1 MENEFEKIAIR
12 VSLVSVVWN
21 LILSVFKL
29 IAGFVAHS
37 GAMISDAV
45 HSASDVFSSIIVM
58 IGVRISGKASDKDHP
73 YGHERMECV
82 AAIVLATVL
91 AGTGV
96 GIGYAAV
103 KTLLDGEYASE
114 IPGMLALI
122 AAVVSIL
129 VKEAMFWY
137 TRYYA
142 KKIDSSAVMAD
153 AWHHR
158 SDALSS
164 VGALIG
170 IGGARLGFPIME
182 PIASIVICVFIEKAA
197 FDIFKDAIDKM
208 VDKACD
214 EQTEEALKNCALN
227 TKGVEQVDLLKTRIF
242 GNKVYVEME
251 IGADENLSLKDS
263 HAIAE
268 NVHDAIEQG
277 WPKIKT
283 YPDSCESKNVMMPGS
298 KGLNPHELAH
308 KWMKTLGPPNMSL
321 KVGC

>member
-1 MENEFEKIAIR
+1 MENEFEKTAIR

-182 PIASIVICVFIEKAA
+182 PIASIVICVFSEKAA

-214 EQTEEALKNCALN
+214 EQTEEALRNCALN
-227 TKGVEQVDLLKTRIF
+227 TKGVERVDLLKTRIF

-277 WPKIKT
+277 WPKIKHILIH
-283 YPDSCESKNVMMPGS
+283 V
-298 KGLNPHELAH
+298 NPVR
-308 KWMKTLGPPNMSL
+308 M
-321 KVGC
+321 

>member
-1 MENEFEKIAIR
+1 MENEFEKTAIR

-103 KTLLDGEYASE
+103 KTLLDDEYASE

-137 TRYYA
+137 TRHYA

-277 WPKIKT
+277 WPKIKHILIH
-283 YPDSCESKNVMMPGS
+283 V
-298 KGLNPHELAH
+298 NPVR
-308 KWMKTLGPPNMSL
+308 M
-321 KVGC
+321 

>member
-1 MENEFEKIAIR
+1 MENEFEKTAIR

-170 IGGARLGFPIME
+170 IGGARLGFPILE

-214 EQTEEALKNCALN
+214 EQTEEALRNCALN
-227 TKGVEQVDLLKTRIF
+227 TKGVERVDLLKTRIF

-277 WPKIKT
+277 WPKIKHILIH
-283 YPDSCESKNVMMPGS
+283 V
-298 KGLNPHELAH
+298 NPVR
-308 KWMKTLGPPNMSL
+308 M
-321 KVGC
+321 

>member
-1 MENEFEKIAIR
+1 MENEFEKVAIR

-21 LILSVFKL
+21 LVLSVFKL
-29 IAGFVAHS
+29 IAGLVAHS

-91 AGTGV
+91 AGTGL

-103 KTLLDGEYASE
+103 QNLLHGEYATE
-114 IPGMLALI
+114 MPGILALI

-137 TRYYA
+137 TRHYA

-164 VGALIG
+164 VGAMIG

-197 FDIFKDAIDKM
+197 FDIFVDAVDKM

-214 EQTEEALKNCALN
+214 EQTEEALRNCALN

-277 WPKIKT
+277 WPKIKHILIH
-283 YPDSCESKNVMMPGS
+283 V
-298 KGLNPHELAH
+298 NPVR
-308 KWMKTLGPPNMSL
+308 M
-321 KVGC
+321 

>member
-1 MENEFEKIAIR
+1 MEHTENKKQESMDNNQIAMKVSAVSIAI
-12 VSLVSVVWN
+12 N
-21 LILSVFKL
+21 LILSVLKL
-29 IAGFVAHS
+29 IAGIVAHS
-37 GAMISDAV
+37 GAMVSDAI
-45 HSASDVFSSIIVM
+45 HSASDVGSTLIV
-58 IGVRISGKASDKDHP
+58 IVGVRLSGKQSDQEHP

-82 AAIVLATVL
+82 SSIILSGLLLAT
-91 AGTGV
+91 
-96 GIGYAAV
+96 GIGIGISGLENIV
-103 KTLLDGEYASE
+103 KSTSGKAIE

-129 VKEAMFWY
+129 VNKSMFWY
-137 TRYYA
+137 TRHYA

-182 PIASIVICVFIEKAA
+182 PLASVVICIFIEKAA

-214 EQTEEALKNCALN
+214 EQTEEALRNCALN
-227 TKGVEQVDLLKTRIF
+227 TKGVERVDLLKTRIF

-277 WPKIKT
+277 WPKIKHILIH
-283 YPDSCESKNVMMPGS
+283 V
-298 KGLNPHELAH
+298 NPVR
-308 KWMKTLGPPNMSL
+308 M
-321 KVGC
+321 

>member
-1 MENEFEKIAIR
+1 MENEFEKTAIK

-91 AGTGV
+91 AGTGIV
-96 GIGYAAV
+96 IGYAAV
-103 KTLLDGEYASE
+103 KNLVDGEYASE
-114 IPGMLALI
+114 MPGMLALV
-122 AAVVSIL
+122 AAIVSIA

-137 TRYYA
+137 TRSYA

-170 IGGARLGFPIME
+170 IGGARLGFPVME
-182 PIASIVICVFIEKAA
+182 PLASVVICIFIEKAA
-197 FDIFKDAIDKM
+197 LDIFKDAIDKM

-214 EQTEEALKNCALN
+214 EQTEDELRKCALN
-227 TKGVEQVDLLKTRIF
+227 TQGVERVDLLRTRIF
-242 GNKVYVEME
+242 GNKIYVEME

-263 HAIAE
+263 HAIAQ

-277 WPKIKT
+277 WPKIKHILIH
-283 YPDSCESKNVMMPGS
+283 V
-298 KGLNPHELAH
+298 NPV
-308 KWMKTLGPPNMSL
+308 KK
-321 KVGC
+321 

>member
-1 MENEFEKIAIR
+1 MENEFEKTAIR

-214 EQTEEALKNCALN
+214 EQTEEALRNCALN
-227 TKGVEQVDLLKTRIF
+227 TKGVERVDLLKTRIF

-268 NVHDAIEQG
+268 NVHDAIEPGLAEDQ
-277 WPKIKT
+277 T
-283 YPDSCESKNVMMPGS
+283 YPDSCESGKNVMMPGS
-298 KGLNPHELAH
+298 QHH
-308 KWMKTLGPPNMSL
+308 
-321 KVGC
+321 VIR

>member
-1 MENEFEKIAIR
+1 MEHTENKKQESMDNNQIAMKVSAVSIAI
-12 VSLVSVVWN
+12 N
-21 LILSVFKL
+21 LILSVLKL
-29 IAGFVAHS
+29 IAGIVAHS
-37 GAMISDAV
+37 GAMVSDAI
-45 HSASDVFSSIIVM
+45 HSASDVGSTLIV
-58 IGVRISGKASDKDHP
+58 IVGVRLSGKQSDQEHP

-82 AAIVLATVL
+82 SSIILSGLLLAT
-91 AGTGV
+91 
-96 GIGYAAV
+96 GIGIGISGLENIV
-103 KTLLDGEYASE
+103 KSTSGKAIE

-137 TRYYA
+137 TRHYA

-182 PIASIVICVFIEKAA
+182 PLASVVICIFIEKAA

-214 EQTEEALKNCALN
+214 EQTEEALRNCALN
-227 TKGVEQVDLLKTRIF
+227 TKGVERVDLLKTRIF

-277 WPKIKT
+277 WPKIKHILIH
-283 YPDSCESKNVMMPGS
+283 V
-298 KGLNPHELAH
+298 NPVR
-308 KWMKTLGPPNMSL
+308 M
-321 KVGC
+321 

>member
-164 VGALIG
+164 VG
-170 IGGARLGFPIME
+170 GFPIME

-277 WPKIKT
+277 WPKIKHILIH
-283 YPDSCESKNVMMPGS
+283 V
-298 KGLNPHELAH
+298 NPVR
-308 KWMKTLGPPNMSL
+308 M
-321 KVGC
+321 

>member
-1 MENEFEKIAIR
+1 MENEFEKTAIR

-137 TRYYA
+137 TRHYA

-214 EQTEEALKNCALN
+214 EQTEEALRNCALN
-227 TKGVEQVDLLKTRIF
+227 TKGVERVDLLKTRIF

-251 IGADENLSLKDS
+251 IGADENLSLKES

-277 WPKIKT
+277 WPKIKHILIH
-283 YPDSCESKNVMMPGS
+283 V
-298 KGLNPHELAH
+298 NPVR
-308 KWMKTLGPPNMSL
+308 M
-321 KVGC
+321 

>member
-1 MENEFEKIAIR
+1 MENEFEKTAIR

-137 TRYYA
+137 TRHYA

-182 PIASIVICVFIEKAA
+182 PLASVVICIFIEKAA

-214 EQTEEALKNCALN
+214 EQTEEALRNCALN
-227 TKGVEQVDLLKTRIF
+227 TKGVERVDLLKTRIF

-277 WPKIKT
+277 WPKIKHILIH
-283 YPDSCESKNVMMPGS
+283 V
-298 KGLNPHELAH
+298 NPVR
-308 KWMKTLGPPNMSL
+308 M
-321 KVGC
+321 